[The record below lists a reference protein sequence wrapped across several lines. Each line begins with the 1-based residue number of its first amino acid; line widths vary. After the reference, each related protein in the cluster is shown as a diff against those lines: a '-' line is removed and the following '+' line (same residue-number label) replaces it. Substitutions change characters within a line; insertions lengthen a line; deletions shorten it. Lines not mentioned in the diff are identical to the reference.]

1 MLEPAVPTPAAETP
15 APRHTYPRFERS
27 QRLEH
32 AVFLTA
38 FTVLAVTGLAQKFA
52 ANPVGGAVLAALGG
66 IETARLIHRTAAVVM
81 MAESIYHLVAVLY
94 RTIVRRVALSML
106 PTLDD
111 LRHLLQDLAF
121 NLGLRK
127 ARALPGRY
135 SYVEKAEYFA
145 LVWGT
150 LIMILTGFMM
160 WNPIATASLLP
171 GEAIPAA
178 KSAHGNEAVLA
189 VLAILLWHF
198 YHVHLR
204 HFNRSMFTG
213 VLTREEMEHEHPA
226 ELEAIEAGRIPPPP
240 TPELIR
246 KREVTFL
253 PGAALL
259 AAALGFGLLRFVT
272 FEQTAI
278 TTVPPG
284 ESADPFVPQTP
295 TPAPTLAVTPTLSS
309 LQPASWTGRYEGL
322 FRDRCGSCH
331 GITSVGGLSLAEYA
345 TAIQGGNSGPGI
357 VPGDPQASWVV
368 RIQSQGGHPG
378 QLTSEELAALIE
390 WIEAGAPEQ

>member
-1 MLEPAVPTPAAETP
+1 
-15 APRHTYPRFERS
+15 
-27 QRLEH
+27 
-32 AVFLTA
+32 
-38 FTVLAVTGLAQKFA
+38 
-52 ANPVGGAVLAALGG
+52 
-66 IETARLIHRTAAVVM
+66 
-81 MAESIYHLVAVLY
+81 
-94 RTIVRRVALSML
+94 ML
-106 PTLDD
+106 PSLDD
-111 LRHLLQDLAF
+111 ARDLLRDLAF

-127 ARALPGRY
+127 TRARPGRY

-160 WNPIATASLLP
+160 WNPIATANLLP

-198 YHVHLR
+198 YHVHIR

-213 VLTREEMEHEHPA
+213 VLTREEMEHEHPL
-226 ELEAIEAGRIPPPP
+226 ELEAIESGRTARLPA
-240 TPELIR
+240 PETLR
-246 KREVTFL
+246 KREMRFL

-284 ESADPFVPQTP
+284 ESANPFVPQTP
-295 TPAPTLAVTPTLSS
+295 TPEPTPAVTPTLSG

-322 FRDRCGSCH
+322 FRDRCGGCH
-331 GITSVGGLSLAEYA
+331 GITAVGGLSLAEYA
-345 TAIQGGNSGPGI
+345 SALKGGNSGPGI
-357 VPGDPQASWVV
+357 VPGDAQASWVV
-368 RIQSQGGHPG
+368 RMQSQGGHPG
-378 QLTSEELAALIE
+378 QLTSEELADLID

>member
-1 MLEPAVPTPAAETP
+1 
-15 APRHTYPRFERS
+15 
-27 QRLEH
+27 
-32 AVFLTA
+32 
-38 FTVLAVTGLAQKFA
+38 
-52 ANPVGGAVLAALGG
+52 
-66 IETARLIHRTAAVVM
+66 
-81 MAESIYHLVAVLY
+81 
-94 RTIVRRVALSML
+94 
-106 PTLDD
+106 
-111 LRHLLQDLAF
+111 
-121 NLGLRK
+121 
-127 ARALPGRY
+127 
-135 SYVEKAEYFA
+135 
-145 LVWGT
+145 
-150 LIMILTGFMM
+150 
-160 WNPIATASLLP
+160 
-171 GEAIPAA
+171 
-178 KSAHGNEAVLA
+178 
-189 VLAILLWHF
+189 
-198 YHVHLR
+198 
-204 HFNRSMFTG
+204 
-213 VLTREEMEHEHPA
+213 
-226 ELEAIEAGRIPPPP
+226 
-240 TPELIR
+240 
-246 KREVTFL
+246 VTFL